1 MKSFLTTKAYFC
13 TKYKIMQSL
22 SELIEL
28 LTLEK
33 INDHTYI
40 GKNYK
45 APWGRV
51 FGGQVLAQS
60 LHAAYQ
66 TVPKDRY
73 AHSMH
78 GYFILG
84 GSIDVPIK
92 YEVDIIRDG
101 GSFTTRRVV
110 AFQNEKAIFNMS
122 ASFQLK
128 QEGVDHQISMP
139 NVLPPEEL
147 MNSHKQIEQFKAVIP
162 DTYKRYKAFL
172 PKIFEFKPVDNMLT
186 KLVKNSPPFD
196 NIWFKT
202 TEKLAS
208 NTPLQHQ
215 LLAYASDYNILRP
228 ASMPH
233 REFLNSKEVFYTSLD
248 HALWFHRD
256 FDISDWLLYAIDSPS
271 ASNSRG
277 FSRGSIFDSKGN
289 LIASVAQ
296 EGLMRILDQGSKVGT
311 I

>member
-1 MKSFLTTKAYFC
+1 MITKAYFC
-13 TKYKIMQSL
+13 TKYKIMESL
-22 SELIEL
+22 SELIKL
-28 LTLEK
+28 ITLEK

-60 LHAAYQ
+60 LYAAYQ
-66 TVPKDRY
+66 TVTEDRV

-84 GSIDVPIK
+84 GNIDVPIK

-128 QEGVDHQISMP
+128 QDGVDHQISMP

-208 NTPLQHQ
+208 NIPLQHQ

-277 FSRGSIFDSKGN
+277 FSRGSIFDAKGN

-296 EGLMRILDQGSKVGT
+296 EGLMRILNQGSKVGT

>member
-1 MKSFLTTKAYFC
+1 MH
-13 TKYKIMQSL
+13 SL
-22 SELIEL
+22 SELINL
-28 LTLEK
+28 LSLEK
-33 INDHTYI
+33 INDHTFI
-40 GKNYK
+40 GNNYQ
-45 APWGRV
+45 APWGRI

-66 TVPKDRY
+66 TLAEDRY

-78 GYFILG
+78 AYFILG
-84 GSIDVPIK
+84 GSIDIPIK

-110 AFQNEKAIFNMS
+110 AYQNEKPVFNMS

-128 QEGVDHQISMP
+128 QKGVEHQISMP
-139 NVLPPEEL
+139 NVFPPEKL
-147 MNSHKQIEQFKAVIP
+147 MNSHAQIEQFKNIIP
-162 DTYKRYKAFL
+162 DTYKQYKSFL
-172 PKIFEFKPVDNMLT
+172 PKIFEFKPVDNMLS

-202 TEKLAS
+202 CEKVANS
-208 NTPLQHQ
+208 IPLQHQ

-233 REFLNSKEVFYTSLD
+233 REYLNSKEVIYSSLD
-248 HALWFHRD
+248 HAIWFHRD

-277 FSRGSIFDSKGN
+277 FSRGSIFDYKGS

-296 EGLMRILDQGSKVGT
+296 EGLMRVLDQSSMPGT

>member
-1 MKSFLTTKAYFC
+1 MIDLKSLLD
-13 TKYKIMQSL
+13 I
-22 SELIEL
+22 

-33 INDHTYI
+33 KDTHHFV
-40 GKNYK
+40 GQNYK
-45 APWGRV
+45 TAWGRV
-51 FGGQVLAQS
+51 FGGQVLGQS

-66 TVPKDRY
+66 TVPEDRKV
-73 AHSMH
+73 HSMH

-208 NTPLQHQ
+208 NIPLQHQ

>member
-1 MKSFLTTKAYFC
+1 
-13 TKYKIMQSL
+13 MQSL

-28 LTLEK
+28 ITLEK

-66 TVPKDRY
+66 TVPEDRV

-84 GSIDVPIK
+84 GNIDVPIK
-92 YEVDIIRDG
+92 YEVDVIRDG

-128 QEGVDHQISMP
+128 QDGVDHQISMP

-147 MNSHKQIEQFKAVIP
+147 MNSHKQIEQFKTVIP

-202 TEKLAS
+202 TEKLAT
-208 NTPLQHQ
+208 NIPLQHQ

-248 HALWFHRD
+248 HAIWFHRD
-256 FDISDWLLYAIDSPS
+256 FDISDWLLYAINSPS

-277 FSRGSIFDSKGN
+277 FSRRANANFKSR
-289 LIASVAQ
+289 L
-296 EGLMRILDQGSKVGT
+296 
-311 I
+311 

>member
-1 MKSFLTTKAYFC
+1 MN
-13 TKYKIMQSL
+13 SL

-28 LTLEK
+28 VNLEK
-33 INDHTYI
+33 INDHSFI
-40 GKNYK
+40 GKNYQ

-66 TVPKDRY
+66 TVSEDRY

-78 GYFILG
+78 AYFILG
-84 GSIDVPIK
+84 GNIDIPIK
-92 YEVDIIRDG
+92 YEVDVIRDG

-110 AFQNEKAIFNMS
+110 AFQNEKPIFNMS
-122 ASFQLK
+122 ASFHKK

-139 NVLPPEEL
+139 NVFPPEKL
-147 MNSHKQIEQFKAVIP
+147 MNSHAQIEQFKDVIP
-162 DTYKRYKAFL
+162 DTYKRYKSFL

-202 TEKLAS
+202 CEKVAQS
-208 NTPLQHQ
+208 IPLQHQ

-233 REFLNSKEVFYTSLD
+233 REFFKFKRSLL
-248 HALWFHRD
+248 HK
-256 FDISDWLLYAIDSPS
+256 S
-271 ASNSRG
+271 
-277 FSRGSIFDSKGN
+277 
-289 LIASVAQ
+289 
-296 EGLMRILDQGSKVGT
+296 
-311 I
+311 